1 MLFGAITANF
11 GNFTSK
17 SRTSMWNTADLG
29 TTAAICKCYMCYRAP
44 LRQMLVLRLLKFYVH
59 VLQSATTADSGNY
72 TCAPA
77 NAKTDSV
84 FLNVVKGMKLLH
96 ICSIIKV

>member
-1 MLFGAITANF
+1 
-11 GNFTSK
+11 
-17 SRTSMWNTADLG
+17 
-29 TTAAICKCYMCYRAP
+29 
-44 LRQMLVLRLLKFYVH
+44 MLVLRLQKFYVH

-84 FLNVVKGMKLLH
+84 FLNVVKGLKLVKHLQH
-96 ICSIIKV
+96 YKSIIGRI